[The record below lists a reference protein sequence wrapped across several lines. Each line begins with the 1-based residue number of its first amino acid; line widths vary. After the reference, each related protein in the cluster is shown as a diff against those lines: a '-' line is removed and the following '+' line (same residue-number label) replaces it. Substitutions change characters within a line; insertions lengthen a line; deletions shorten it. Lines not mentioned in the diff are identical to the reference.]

1 MIKEV
6 VIISDLRE
14 SSGGRFAATAHV
26 EARFSCYFHILF
38 TSHPL
43 QNSHVKAFCFRKI
56 FSHEKIKSGRKSL
69 VKKKKKKK
77 GTTQR
82 RKKGYQSV
90 KKRKKFPLWKWLVL
104 AELQASVQISNKE
117 VAVKPKFTIH
127 NVKNELSLSLCKYQ
141 PWYKNICILNS
152 CLESQFRKPYVNS

>member
-38 TSHPL
+38 ISRPL

-56 FSHEKIKSGRKSL
+56 FSHGKIKSGRKPL

-77 GTTQR
+77 KGNGS
-82 RKKGYQSV
+82 KKKERVPICQEKKKTSSV
-90 KKRKKFPLWKWLVL
+90 KVTGIGGAPSWRSDFKQRSRCQTK
-104 AELQASVQISNKE
+104 IYH
-117 VAVKPKFTIH
+117 T
-127 NVKNELSLSLCKYQ
+127 
-141 PWYKNICILNS
+141 
-152 CLESQFRKPYVNS
+152 

>member
-77 GTTQR
+77 
-82 RKKGYQSV
+82 KKGNDS
-90 KKRKKFPLWKWLVL
+90 KKKERVPICQEKKK
-104 AELQASVQISNKE
+104 IS
-117 VAVKPKFTIH
+117 AVKVTGIGGAP
-127 NVKNELSLSLCKYQ
+127 S
-141 PWYKNICILNS
+141 
-152 CLESQFRKPYVNS
+152 

>member
-38 TSHPL
+38 TSRPL

-56 FSHEKIKSGRKSL
+56 FSHGKIKSGRKPL

-77 GTTQR
+77 RERLKEERKGTNLS
-82 RKKGYQSV
+82 RKEKNFLCESDWYWRSSKLAFRFQT
-90 KKRKKFPLWKWLVL
+90 KK
-104 AELQASVQISNKE
+104 
-117 VAVKPKFTIH
+117 
-127 NVKNELSLSLCKYQ
+127 SLSNQNL
-141 PWYKNICILNS
+141 
-152 CLESQFRKPYVNS
+152 PYIMLKTSFHFLYASTSLDTKTFVY

>member
-38 TSHPL
+38 TSRPL

-56 FSHEKIKSGRKSL
+56 FSHGKIKSGRKPL
-69 VKKKKKKK
+69 VKKNLSKAVCQFVVLLHSTFCIFFLLLLPRVFSLPLATLFIIVSSPLTLHLAIEIKKKKN
-77 GTTQR
+77 
-82 RKKGYQSV
+82 KKQK
-90 KKRKKFPLWKWLVL
+90 KKRISIGFLFPGNLDL
-104 AELQASVQISNKE
+104 
-117 VAVKPKFTIH
+117 
-127 NVKNELSLSLCKYQ
+127 
-141 PWYKNICILNS
+141 
-152 CLESQFRKPYVNS
+152 

>member
-26 EARFSCYFHILF
+26 EARFSCYFHVLF

-56 FSHEKIKSGRKSL
+56 FAHGKIKNGRKSL
-69 VKKKKKKK
+69 VKNKKKKKK
-77 GTTQR
+77 ETAQR
-82 RKKGYQSV
+82 RKKGY
-90 KKRKKFPLWKWLVL
+90 
-104 AELQASVQISNKE
+104 
-117 VAVKPKFTIH
+117 
-127 NVKNELSLSLCKYQ
+127 
-141 PWYKNICILNS
+141 
-152 CLESQFRKPYVNS
+152 